1 MERTK
6 AESAASMNAATLP
19 CSVTFSVTHGDTKH
33 SGFIPSPTPI
43 QHSLPT
49 TLQNNV
55 SIVLT
60 WIYQGLKLEH
70 AIVLQNIYSKKK
82 QKGGINHQELDKNK

>member
-6 AESAASMNAATLP
+6 AESAASVNAATLP
-19 CSVTFSVTHGDTKH
+19 CFVTFFVTHGDTEH

-49 TLQNNV
+49 ARQNNV

-60 WIYQGLKLEH
+60 
-70 AIVLQNIYSKKK
+70 
-82 QKGGINHQELDKNK
+82 